1 MSFDRLAPHYTWMEA
16 VLAGRRLQR
25 CRATWLESLADA
37 RDILVVGVGHGHFL
51 RRCAARFPHARFT
64 AVDASAAMLREAE
77 ARVRREHQRQSL
89 RSTSPESG
97 PTTTRECG
105 APTPPQP
112 AQAITRES
120 DARGSRD
127 GRERH
132 DLRDS
137 HEAPHPAAST
147 RVNFLCATLPDWT
160 PDAASFDAIV
170 THFFL
175 DCFAPREL
183 DEVVAV
189 LARAARPEARWLIS
203 DFAVPPRGLA
213 RQRARAVHAVMYAF
227 FRRVTRIRARR
238 VTAPDPLLAAHG
250 FALAGRRTSEWGLL
264 QADLWVRTG

>member
-77 ARVRREHQRQSL
+77 ARVRRERQRQPL
-89 RSTSPESG
+89 RSRSPQSG

-127 GRERH
+127 ERERH

-137 HEAPHPAAST
+137 HDAPHPAAST

-160 PDAASFDAIV
+160 PNAASFDAI
-170 THFFL
+170 
-175 DCFAPREL
+175 A
-183 DEVVAV
+183 
-189 LARAARPEARWLIS
+189 S
-203 DFAVPPRGLA
+203 PRGNSTKSSPCW
-213 RQRARAVHAVMYAF
+213 RAPLGRRRAGSSPISRC
-227 FRRVTRIRARR
+227 RRVGWRAS
-238 VTAPDPLLAAHG
+238 AHG
-250 FALAGRRTSEWGLL
+250 RCMP
-264 QADLWVRTG
+264 